1 MPQLKGR
8 AGAGASAFRWMF
20 LSPEQPQARLPPM
33 IGKTFTTML
42 GGRELS
48 IETGKLAK
56 LVSGSVT
63 VRYGDTL
70 LLVTA
75 QASDSQ
81 SKLDFLPLT
90 VEFEE
95 RHYAV
100 GKIPGSFQRREGRP
114 GEKAILS
121 ARITDRQIR
130 PLFPKGYRHETQVI
144 ITVLSADG
152 QNAPDVLGPIGA
164 AAALSISDIPWAGP
178 TACVRVGQ
186 IDGQYVVNPTT
197 EQLTRSRM
205 DLVVAGTREAVM
217 MVECGAQ
224 TVSEDDLVGAIE
236 FAHAEMQGVIALIE
250 QMRAEVGHEKFNFL
264 EEEGPATD
272 YVPELTE
279 KAKAA
284 GLRDALLT
292 HGKKDRSA
300 RLKALRNGLIESY
313 VPDPTAEGSAELTQA
328 LKDAFGKV
336 EKRELRRLILE
347 ENLRA
352 DGRDSKTVRPIWI
365 EARPLPTAHGSAV
378 FTRGETQ
385 VLGVTTL
392 GTERDEIL
400 IDDLTAESGDKFL
413 LHYNFPPYS
422 TGEVKR
428 MGGQSRREIGH
439 GNLAKRAIRAVLP
452 SFEEFPYVI
461 RVVGDVLESNG
472 SSSMGTV
479 CAGTLSLMDAGVPLK
494 APVAGVAMGLVMEGE
509 QYRVLTDILGLED
522 ALGDMDFK
530 VCGTAEGVTA
540 LQMDI
545 KVGGITPQIMREALA
560 QAKEG
565 RLHILGKMAEVL
577 AAPRSELSPTAPRI
591 LSLKINPE
599 LIGKVIGPGGKQ
611 VRELEAMG
619 AQVTIEE
626 DGTVRIFSA
635 SGESA
640 EAVKA
645 RIEAVTKE
653 AKVGEEFEGTV
664 VKIAPFG
671 AFVNL
676 FPGQDGMLHI
686 SQLSEQRVENVED
699 VLTVGDKLKVKI
711 ANIDD
716 RGKIDLI
723 RPELEGKVPLREPRA
738 PRGGDRGPR
747 RDGDRGGDRGP
758 RREFSDRGP
767 RPEGARSERP
777 EGQRTER
784 PATAPATQ
792 ESSQS
797 SDAPATPVFP
807 RRED

>member
-1 MPQLKGR
+1 
-8 AGAGASAFRWMF
+8 
-20 LSPEQPQARLPPM
+20 
-33 IGKTFTTML
+33 ML
-42 GGRELS
+42 GGKELS

-75 QASDSQ
+75 QASDAQ

-100 GKIPGSFQRREGRP
+100 GKIPGSFHRREGRP

-152 QNAPDVLGPIGA
+152 QHAPDVLGPIGA

-178 TACVRVGQ
+178 TACVRVGH
-186 IDGQYVVNPTT
+186 IDGQYVINPTT
-197 EQLTRSRM
+197 EQLSRSRM
-205 DLVVAGTREAVM
+205 DLVVAGTRDAVM
-217 MVECGAQ
+217 MVEAGAQ
-224 TVSEDDLVGAIE
+224 TVSEEDLVGAIE
-236 FAHAEMQGVIALIE
+236 LAHAEMQGVIGLIE
-250 QMRAEVGHEKFNFL
+250 QMRSEVGQEKFNFL
-264 EEEGPATD
+264 EGADLAKD

-279 KAKAA
+279 KLRAA
-284 GLRDALLT
+284 GLKDALLT
-292 HGKKDRSA
+292 KAKKERSI
-300 RLKALRNGLIESY
+300 RTKAVRDSIIAEY
-313 VPDPTAEGSAELTQA
+313 VPDPEAEGAPELITA
-328 LKDAFGKV
+328 LKNAYSKV
-336 EKRELRRLILE
+336 EKQMLRQMILDE
-347 ENLRA
+347 DLRA
-352 DGRDSKTVRPIWI
+352 DGRNSKSVRPIWI
-365 EARPLPTAHGSAV
+365 EARPLPRAHGSAI

-385 VLGVTTL
+385 VLGITTL

-400 IDDLTAESGDKFL
+400 IDDLTEETGDKFL

-428 MGGQSRREIGH
+428 MGGQSRREVGH
-439 GNLAKRAIRAVLP
+439 GNLAKRALRAVLP
-452 SFEEFPYVI
+452 DFESFPYTI
-461 RVVGDVLESNG
+461 RVVGEVLESNG
-472 SSSMGTV
+472 SSSMATV
-479 CAGTLSLMDAGVPLK
+479 CGGCLSLMDAGVPIK
-494 APVAGVAMGLVMEGE
+494 APVAGVAMGLVMEGDK
-509 QYRVLTDILGLED
+509 YRVLTDILGMED

-560 QAKEG
+560 QAREG
-565 RLHILGKMAEVL
+565 RLHILAKMAEVL
-577 AAPRSELSPTAPRI
+577 PSPRPELAPTAPRI
-591 LSLKINPE
+591 VTMKINPE

-626 DGTVRIFSA
+626 DGTIRIFTSDGA
-635 SGESA
+635 AA
-640 EAVKA
+640 EAVRAK
-645 RIEAVTKE
+645 IESVTKE
-653 AKVGEEFEGTV
+653 ARVGEEFDGTV
-664 VKIAPFG
+664 VKIAAFG

-686 SQLSEQRVENVED
+686 SQISAERIERVED
-699 VLTVGDKLKVKI
+699 ALKVGDKLRVKI

-716 RGKIDLI
+716 RGKIDLV
-723 RPELEGKVPLREPRA
+723 RPELEGKVA
-738 PRGGDRGPR
+738 PRTPRTGGGDRGERGPRGSGSGDRGPR
-747 RDGDRGGDRGP
+747 GDRPGDRGRESHGPAREHREERG
-758 RREFSDRGP
+758 E
-767 RPEGARSERP
+767 
-777 EGQRTER
+777 RTER
-784 PATAPATQ
+784 PRDRVEWRSAEPPFPDRVPASRPQHQAQNPETPPAP
-792 ESSQS
+792 S
-797 SDAPATPVFP
+797 APSGDT
-807 RRED
+807 E

>member
-1 MPQLKGR
+1 
-8 AGAGASAFRWMF
+8 
-20 LSPEQPQARLPPM
+20 M
-33 IGKTFTTML
+33 IGKTYTTML

-48 IETGKLAK
+48 IETGRLAK

-63 VRYGDTL
+63 LRYGDTL

-75 QASDSQ
+75 QARDEKSL
-81 SKLDFLPLT
+81 LDFLPLT

-164 AAALSISDIPWAGP
+164 SAALSVSDIPWAGP

-186 IDGQYVVNPTT
+186 IDGQYVVNPTA
-197 EQLTRSRM
+197 EQLERSVM
-205 DLVVAGTREAVM
+205 DLVVAGTRDAVM
-217 MVECGAQ
+217 MVEAGAQ
-224 TVSEDDLVGAIE
+224 TVDEETLVGAIE
-236 FAHAEMQGVIALIE
+236 FAHAEMQGVISLIE
-250 QMRAEVGHEKFNFL
+250 TMRVEIGLEKFNFL
-264 EEEGPATD
+264 AESDLSTD
-272 YVPELTE
+272 LVPELAE
-279 KAKAA
+279 AA
-284 GLRDALLT
+284 RVGGLRGALLT
-292 HGKKDRSA
+292 VKKKERSA
-300 RLKALRNGLIESY
+300 NLKALRDRLIAER
-313 VPDPTAEGSAELTQA
+313 VPEDAEDAAERILA
-328 LKDAFGKV
+328 LKAAFSKV
-336 EKRELRRLILE
+336 EKQELRRLILE
-347 ENLRA
+347 DDLRA
-352 DGRDSKTVRPIWI
+352 DGRNSKTVRPIWI
-365 EARPLPTAHGSAV
+365 ETRPLPRAHGSAI

-385 VLGVTTL
+385 VLGVATL

-400 IDDLTAESGDKFL
+400 IDDLSSETGDKFL

-461 RVVGDVLESNG
+461 RVVGEVLESNG
-472 SSSMGTV
+472 SSSMATV

-509 QYRVLTDILGLED
+509 RYRILTDILGLED

-530 VCGTAEGVTA
+530 VCGSADGVTA

-545 KVGGITPQIMREALA
+545 KVGGITPAVMREALA
-560 QAKEG
+560 QAREA

-577 AAPRSELSPTAPRI
+577 AAPRAELSPTAPRI
-591 LSLKINPE
+591 VSMKINPE

-626 DGTVRIFSA
+626 DGTIRIFSA
-635 SGESA
+635 SGEAA
-640 EAVKA
+640 EAVRA
-645 RIEAVTKE
+645 RISGLTRE

-664 VKIAPFG
+664 VKTAPFG

-676 FPGQDGMLHI
+676 YPGQDGMLHI
-686 SQLSEQRVENVED
+686 SQMSEERINAVED
-699 VLTVGDKLKVKI
+699 VLNVGDKLRVKI
-711 ANIDD
+711 VNVDD

-723 RPELEGKVPLREPRA
+723 RPELEGKIAPRA
-738 PRGGDRGPR
+738 PREPRGDRGSRPDRGDRGPR
-747 RDGDRGGDRGP
+747 P
-758 RREFSDRGP
+758 P
-767 RPEGARSERP
+767 RSE
-777 EGQRTER
+777 
-784 PATAPATQ
+784 
-792 ESSQS
+792 
-797 SDAPATPVFP
+797 
-807 RRED
+807 

>member
-1 MPQLKGR
+1 
-8 AGAGASAFRWMF
+8 
-20 LSPEQPQARLPPM
+20 M
-33 IGKTFTTML
+33 IGKTYTTML

-100 GKIPGSFQRREGRP
+100 GKIPGSFHRREGRP

-164 AAALSISDIPWAGP
+164 AAALSISDIPWNGP

-186 IDGQYVVNPTT
+186 IDGQYVINPTA
-197 EQLTRSRM
+197 EQLEQSRI
-205 DLVVAGTREAVM
+205 DLVVAGTKDAVM
-217 MVECGAQ
+217 MVEAGAK
-224 TVSEDDLVGAIE
+224 TVSEEDLVGAIE
-236 FAHAEMQGVIALIE
+236 FAHAEMQGVIGLIE
-250 QMRAEVGHEKFNFL
+250 QMRAEIGHEKFNFL
-264 EEEGPATD
+264 EDAELGYD

-284 GLRDALLT
+284 GLRSALLNK
-292 HGKKDRSA
+292 GKKERSA
-300 RLKALRNGLIESY
+300 ATKALRNSIIEPY
-313 VPDPTAEGSAELTQA
+313 VQDPESDEGKELLAT
-328 LKDAFGKV
+328 LKDAYAKV
-336 EKRELRRLILE
+336 EKAELRRLILE

-352 DGRDSKTVRPIWI
+352 DGRDNKTVRPIWI
-365 EARPLPTAHGSAV
+365 EARPLPKAHGSAI

-385 VLGVTTL
+385 VLGITTL
-392 GTERDEIL
+392 GTERDEL
-400 IDDLTAESGDKFL
+400 LVDDLTLETQDRFL

-428 MGGQSRREIGH
+428 MGGQSRREVGH
-439 GNLAKRAIRAVLP
+439 GNLAKRALKAVLP
-452 SFEEFPYVI
+452 NFDDFPYVI
-461 RVVGDVLESNG
+461 RVVGEVLESNG
-472 SSSMGTV
+472 SSSMATV
-479 CAGTLSLMDAGVPLK
+479 CAGCLSLMDAGVPIT
-494 APVAGVAMGLVMEGE
+494 APVAGVAMGLVMEGD
-509 QYRVLTDILGLED
+509 QYRVLTDILGMED

-545 KVGGITPQIMREALA
+545 KVGGITPAIMREALA
-560 QAKEG
+560 QAREG

-577 AAPRSELSPTAPRI
+577 GQPRAELSPTAPRI
-591 LSLKINPE
+591 LTMKINPE
-599 LIGKVIGPGGKQ
+599 LIGKVIGPGGKH

-626 DGTVRIFSA
+626 DGTIRIFTA
-635 SGESA
+635 DGAAA

-645 RIEAVTKE
+645 KIEGVTKE
-653 AKVGEEFEGTV
+653 AKVGEEFDGTI
-664 VKIAPFG
+664 VKIAAFG

-686 SQLSEQRVENVED
+686 SQMSEQRISSVDE
-699 VLTVGDKLKVKI
+699 LFKVGDKVRVKI
-711 ANIDD
+711 VNIDD
-716 RGKIDLI
+716 RGKIDLV
-723 RPELEGKVPLREPRA
+723 RPELEGKVPTRA
-738 PRGGDRGPR
+738 PRT
-747 RDGDRGGDRGP
+747 
-758 RREFSDRGP
+758 DRGP
-767 RPEGARSERP
+767 RPERGGDRGERPPRRDYDRREGERSPRPEQRSERP
-777 EGQRTER
+777 QEGPGEGFTPRTGEHPQRDWTGETPTQRESGWVPRERETENQ
-784 PATAPATQ
+784 PAPQITEA
-792 ESSQS
+792 E
-797 SDAPATPVFP
+797 
-807 RRED
+807 RLE

>member
-75 QASDSQ
+75 QASDTQ

-264 EEEGPATD
+264 AEEGPAND

-300 RLKALRNGLIESY
+300 RLKALRNGLIEGY

-494 APVAGVAMGLVMEGE
+494 APVAGVAMGLVMEGDN
-509 QYRVLTDILGLED
+509 YRVLTDILGLED
-522 ALGDMDFK
+522 APGDMDFK

-577 AAPRSELSPTAPRI
+577 AAPRAELSPTAPHI

-747 RDGDRGGDRGP
+747 RDSDRGGDRGP

-797 SDAPATPVFP
+797 SDAPAAPVFP

>member
-1 MPQLKGR
+1 
-8 AGAGASAFRWMF
+8 
-20 LSPEQPQARLPPM
+20 M
-33 IGKTFTTML
+33 IGKTYTTVL

-63 VRYGDTL
+63 VRYGDTM

-75 QASDSQ
+75 QASDTQ

-100 GKIPGSFQRREGRP
+100 GKIPGSFHRREGRP

-144 ITVLSADG
+144 ITVVSADG

-164 AAALSISDIPWAGP
+164 SAALSLSDIPWAGP

-186 IDGQYVVNPTT
+186 VDGQFVVNPTA
-197 EQLTRSRM
+197 EQLSRSRM
-205 DLVVAGTREAVM
+205 DLVVAGTKDAVM

-224 TVSEDDLVGAIE
+224 TVGEDELVAAIE
-236 FAHAEMQGVIALIE
+236 FAHAEMQGVIGLIE
-250 QMRAEVGHEKFNFL
+250 TMRAELGQEKFNFVAAA
-264 EEEGPATD
+264 GPSVD
-272 YVPELTE
+272 YVPEMAERAL
-279 KAKAA
+279 AA

-292 HGKKDRSA
+292 PKKKDRSA
-300 RLKALRNGLIESY
+300 RTKAVRNAVIEVM
-313 VPDPTAEGSAELTQA
+313 VPDVAAEGAEEKIAA
-328 LKDAFGKV
+328 LKDAYSKV
-336 EKRELRRLILE
+336 EKQELRRLILE
-347 ENLRA
+347 DDLRA
-352 DGRDSKTVRPIWI
+352 DGRNSRTVRPIWI
-365 EARPLPTAHGSAV
+365 EARALPRAHGSAI

-400 IDDLTAESGDKFL
+400 IDDLTEETGDKFL

-428 MGGQSRREIGH
+428 MGGQSRREVGH

-472 SSSMGTV
+472 SSSMATV
-479 CAGTLSLMDAGVPLK
+479 CAGILSLMDAGVPIK

-509 QYRVLTDILGLED
+509 RYRVLTDILGMED

-530 VCGTAEGVTA
+530 VCGSAEGVTA

-545 KVGGITPQIMREALA
+545 KVGGITPAIMREALA
-560 QAKEG
+560 QAREG

-577 AAPRSELSPTAPRI
+577 AAPRAELSPTAPRI
-591 LSLKINPE
+591 VSMKINPE

-626 DGTVRIFSA
+626 DGTIRIFSA
-635 SGESA
+635 DA
-640 EAVKA
+640 AAAQAVQAKIA
-645 RIEAVTKE
+645 GLTKE
-653 AKVGEEFEGTV
+653 AKVGEEFHGTV
-664 VKIAPFG
+664 VKTAAFG

-686 SQLSEQRVENVED
+686 SQISEERVNAVED
-699 VLTVGDKLKVKI
+699 VLKVGDKLHVKI
-711 ANIDD
+711 VNIDD
-716 RGKIDLI
+716 RGKIDLV
-723 RPELEGKVPLREPRA
+723 RPELEGKVAPRA
-738 PRGGDRGPR
+738 PREPRSGDRGDRGPR
-747 RDGDRGGDRGP
+747 RDFGDRGDRGP
-758 RREFSDRGP
+758 RREGGERREFSGERADRGP
-767 RPEGARSERP
+767 RPE
-777 EGQRTER
+777 RTE
-784 PATAPATQ
+784 TG
-792 ESSQS
+792 
-797 SDAPATPVFP
+797 DAPAPAPTAD
-807 RRED
+807 RNGNE

>member
-1 MPQLKGR
+1 
-8 AGAGASAFRWMF
+8 
-20 LSPEQPQARLPPM
+20 M
-33 IGKTFTTML
+33 IGKTYSTML
-42 GGRELS
+42 GGKELT

-164 AAALSISDIPWAGP
+164 AAALGISDIPWDGP

-186 IDGQYVVNPTT
+186 IDGQYVINPTA
-197 EQLTRSRM
+197 EALERSRM

-224 TVSEDDLVGAIE
+224 TVSEDELVDAIE
-236 FAHAEMQGVIALIE
+236 FAHREMQPVIDLLE
-250 QMRAEVGHEKFNFL
+250 QMRSEVGQEKFNFL
-264 EEEGPATD
+264 LEQDLAKD

-279 KAKAA
+279 KALA
-284 GLRDALLT
+284 GGLKDALLT
-292 HGKKDRSA
+292 RGKKDRSVKT
-300 RLKALRNGLIESY
+300 KALRDSLIAGY
-313 VPDPTAEGSAELTQA
+313 VPDPEAEGAADLITA
-328 LKDAFGKV
+328 LKNAYAKV
-336 EKRELRRLILE
+336 EKQELRRLILE
-347 ENLRA
+347 DDLRA
-352 DGRDSKTVRPIWI
+352 DGRNSRTVRPIWI
-365 EARPLPTAHGSAV
+365 EARPLPTAHGSAI

-400 IDDLTAESGDKFL
+400 IDDLSLENGDKFL

-452 SFEEFPYVI
+452 SFEDFPYVI
-461 RVVGDVLESNG
+461 RVVGEVLESNG
-472 SSSMGTV
+472 SSSMATV
-479 CAGTLSLMDAGVPLK
+479 CAGTLSLMDAGVPIK

-509 QYRVLTDILGLED
+509 QYRVLTDILGMED
-522 ALGDMDFK
+522 ALGD
-530 VCGTAEGVTA
+530 
-540 LQMDI
+540 MDI

-565 RLHILGKMAEVL
+565 RLHILGKMTEVL
-577 AAPRSELSPTAPRI
+577 SGPRSELSPTAPRI
-591 LSLKINPE
+591 LSMKINPE

-626 DGTVRIFSA
+626 DGTIRIFSA
-635 SGESA
+635 SGEKA

-645 RIEAVTKE
+645 RIEEVTQE
-653 AKVGEEFEGTV
+653 AKVGQEYDGTV

-686 SQLSEQRVENVED
+686 SQISEDRIESVDE
-699 VLTVGDKLKVKI
+699 VLKVGDKLRVKI

-716 RGKIDLI
+716 RGKLDLI
-723 RPELEGKVPLREPRA
+723 RPELEGKVAPREARA
-738 PRGGDRGPR
+738 PRGDRGPR
-747 RDGDRGGDRGP
+747 PPRDGDRGGDRGP
-758 RREFSDRGP
+758 RRDSGDRGP
-767 RPEGARSERP
+767 RPEGQRSEGQQRNDAPRP
-777 EGQRTER
+777 ERPTE
-784 PATAPATQ
+784 APA
-792 ESSQS
+792 S
-797 SDAPATPVFP
+797 APAAEGSVFP
-807 RRED
+807 KRED

>member
-1 MPQLKGR
+1 
-8 AGAGASAFRWMF
+8 
-20 LSPEQPQARLPPM
+20 M
-33 IGKTFTTML
+33 IGKTYTTML

-48 IETGKLAK
+48 IETGRLAK

-63 VRYGDTL
+63 LRYGDTL

-75 QASDSQ
+75 QARDEKSL
-81 SKLDFLPLT
+81 LDFLPLT

-164 AAALSISDIPWAGP
+164 SAALSVSDIPWAGP

-186 IDGQYVVNPTT
+186 IDGQYVVNPTA
-197 EQLTRSRM
+197 EQLERSVM
-205 DLVVAGTREAVM
+205 DLVVAGTRDAVM
-217 MVECGAQ
+217 MVEAGAQ
-224 TVSEDDLVGAIE
+224 TVDEETLVGAIE
-236 FAHAEMQGVIALIE
+236 FAHAEMQGVISLIE
-250 QMRAEVGHEKFNFL
+250 TMRAEIGLEKFNFL
-264 EEEGPATD
+264 AESDLSTD
-272 YVPELTE
+272 LVPELAE
-279 KAKAA
+279 AA
-284 GLRDALLT
+284 RVGGLRGALLT
-292 HGKKDRSA
+292 VKKKERSA
-300 RLKALRNGLIESY
+300 NLKALRDRLIAER
-313 VPDPTAEGSAELTQA
+313 VPEDAEDAAERTLA
-328 LKDAFGKV
+328 LKAAFGKV
-336 EKRELRRLILE
+336 EKQELRRLILE
-347 ENLRA
+347 DDLRA
-352 DGRDSKTVRPIWI
+352 DGRNSKTVRPIWI
-365 EARPLPTAHGSAV
+365 ETRPLPRAHGSAI

-385 VLGVTTL
+385 VLGVATL

-400 IDDLTAESGDKFL
+400 IDDLSSETGDKFL

-461 RVVGDVLESNG
+461 RVVGEVLESNG
-472 SSSMGTV
+472 SSSMATV

-509 QYRVLTDILGLED
+509 RYRILTDILGLED

-530 VCGTAEGVTA
+530 VCGSADGVTA

-545 KVGGITPQIMREALA
+545 KVGGITPAVMREALA
-560 QAKEG
+560 QAREA

-577 AAPRSELSPTAPRI
+577 AAPRAELSPTAPRI
-591 LSLKINPE
+591 VSMKINPE

-626 DGTVRIFSA
+626 DGTIRIFSA
-635 SGESA
+635 SGEAA
-640 EAVKA
+640 EAVRA
-645 RIEAVTKE
+645 RISGLTRE

-664 VKIAPFG
+664 VKTAPFG

-676 FPGQDGMLHI
+676 YPGQDGMLHI
-686 SQLSEQRVENVED
+686 SQMSEERINAVED
-699 VLTVGDKLKVKI
+699 VLNVGDKLRVKI
-711 ANIDD
+711 VNVDD

-723 RPELEGKVPLREPRA
+723 RPELEGKIAPRA
-738 PRGGDRGPR
+738 PREPRGDRGPR
-747 RDGDRGGDRGP
+747 SDRGDRGP
-758 RREFSDRGP
+758 RP
-767 RPEGARSERP
+767 PRSE
-777 EGQRTER
+777 
-784 PATAPATQ
+784 
-792 ESSQS
+792 
-797 SDAPATPVFP
+797 
-807 RRED
+807 